1 MAELARDAR
10 KYIVPGLQRGLQILR
25 AFDRDRTQ
33 IGAPDIA
40 KELDIPRSTVFR
52 LMQTLEFMGFLEKVE
67 HSSDYRLGVGV
78 LSLGFEFLA
87 SLEVTELARP
97 ILDRLRDDTG
107 FSAHLVVRD
116 GTDVVFVVK
125 SAARTAFASTVNI
138 GTRLPAHGTVLGR
151 MILCDLSA
159 DELAQIYPSAQLAK
173 FSDQT
178 PTTRSDL
185 EAILADDKARGY
197 AISEA
202 YYEHGIAAIAAPVRD
217 GTGRVIAALN
227 VTFPNGAVDHDLME
241 NKYVA
246 RVLEAAGELSRRL
259 NFRAEGGSTK
269 IRQAG

>member
-1 MAELARDAR
+1 MAETEPDTQ

-33 IGAPDIA
+33 IGAPEIA
-40 KELDIPRSTVFR
+40 KELNIPRSTVFR
-52 LMQTLEFMGFLEKVE
+52 LMQTLEFMGFVEKVD
-67 HSSDYRLGVGV
+67 HSSDYRLSIGV

-97 ILDRLRDDTG
+97 ILDTLRDETG
-107 FSAHLVVRD
+107 FSAHLAIRD

-151 MILCDLSA
+151 MILADLTQ
-159 DELAQIYPSAQLAK
+159 DELSQVYTAAQLAI

-178 PTTRSDL
+178 PATRDNL
-185 EAILADDKARGY
+185 EKMLVDDKARGY
-197 AISEA
+197 ALSEA

-217 GTGRVIAALN
+217 GTGRVIAAIN
-227 VTFPNGAVDHDLME
+227 VTFANGSVDRTQME
-241 NKYVA
+241 KTYVA
-246 RVLEAAGELSRRL
+246 PVLDAAHELSRRL
-259 NFRAEGGSTK
+259 NYRPAGATTGM
-269 IRQAG
+269 RQAG